1 MRKVQIDSCEN
12 MLAVLFR
19 GDVRHKV
26 FLYNGESQT
35 WFEELDLSQ
44 IMPNCYAVDIT
55 LGVNLLAVSV
65 IVPIVGPEE
74 CKTLCWHL
82 DTSQPEDTLPQFLG
96 TLDFPNMRVV
106 KILMNEKWIGVWRL
120 LDKEIVI
127 LEKEKLFDQNQ
138 IAEEAQRVDPELP
151 QSPWR
156 LMILNDLDFYRATYV
171 SLEPGSSNHLAV
183 KALSPCTSRF
193 RILNLATCEIVC
205 QISMD
210 IMDLHPVSWWGGNI
224 LFLKML
230 QRRRF
235 DTEQEV
241 QVMVFDPSGS
251 KIPRSL
257 EQLEEEALWLLP
269 GPRFKYSGATK
280 LSFRLDLS
288 QVDYFGILLV
298 EHPTLFIA
306 ST

>member
-1 MRKVQIDSCEN
+1 
-12 MLAVLFR
+12 
-19 GDVRHKV
+19 
-26 FLYNGESQT
+26 
-35 WFEELDLSQ
+35 
-44 IMPNCYAVDIT
+44 
-55 LGVNLLAVSV
+55 
-65 IVPIVGPEE
+65 
-74 CKTLCWHL
+74 
-82 DTSQPEDTLPQFLG
+82 
-96 TLDFPNMRVV
+96 
-106 KILMNEKWIGVWRL
+106 
-120 LDKEIVI
+120 
-127 LEKEKLFDQNQ
+127 
-138 IAEEAQRVDPELP
+138 
-151 QSPWR
+151 
-156 LMILNDLDFYRATYV
+156 
-171 SLEPGSSNHLAV
+171 
-183 KALSPCTSRF
+183 
-193 RILNLATCEIVC
+193 
-205 QISMD
+205 MD
-210 IMDLHPVSWWGGNI
+210 IMVLHPVSWWGGNI